1 MGFGSVFRT
10 GFGLHDCLTSCNT
23 SDCYFVTGTL
33 PVAALF
39 CTPCDGYR
47 TRHRPLSPPVVTGIV
62 PATISSRRLLQRV
75 LYPPPPPF
83 APPAT
88 GNILA
93 TSTVFQP
100 PNGYRTLS
108 GHKNSCTIDTISIAQ
123 RSYITFI
130 MLFSLLMP
138 LPADPDR
145 RIPVGIFRT
154 PPRQRAHRR
163 QCQYTPDSAQPTEQ
177 L

>member
-1 MGFGSVFRT
+1 MKLGRIGSF
-10 GFGLHDCLTSCNT
+10 LI
-23 SDCYFVTGTL
+23 
-33 PVAALF
+33 
-39 CTPCDGYR
+39 
-47 TRHRPLSPPVVTGIV
+47 RPLYIIFDHCPTGYSSPLPCRSFSIKKL
-62 PATISSRRLLQRV
+62 RLSPTSAAFYFSETTWILKVFLGRV
-75 LYPPPPPF
+75 L
-83 APPAT
+83 
-88 GNILA
+88 
-93 TSTVFQP
+93 
-100 PNGYRTLS
+100 

-145 RIPVGIFRT
+145 RIPLEIRRI

-163 QCQYTPDSAQPTEQ
+163 QCQYIQDSAQPTEQ